1 MSSVGVSC
9 NILVDTL
16 YSNLKSSAAIGEHLT
31 GRWEGGGRRKVREGG
46 ERRKVREG
54 GERRKV
60 RERGDRRK
68 VREGG
73 ERYLHGR
80 KEKK

>member
-9 NILVDTL
+9 NILIDTL
-16 YSNLKSSAAIGEHLT
+16 YSYLKSSAAIGEHLT
-31 GRWEGGGRRKVREGG
+31 GRWEGGGRKKVRE
-46 ERRKVREG
+46 R

-60 RERGDRRK
+60 REREDRRK